1 MSRSKVT
8 VGNISK
14 LSRKDIVRFA
24 LFCAKQA
31 DSKAPEAIA
40 CINVVER
47 WLDNKATSDECRA
60 AASCAARAAAH
71 AAARA
76 AAVYAYAAAHAVAR
90 AAARAAAH
98 AAAADAAY
106 AAASA
111 NAAAA
116 RAANDAANDA
126 ASAADAQVVQEQYL
140 YELLHIDDIIEQ
152 TLLTGN

>member
-1 MSRSKVT
+1 MKTEVT
-8 VGNISK
+8 VDNISK

-24 LFCAKQA
+24 LFCAKQV

-60 AASCAARAAAH
+60 AAH
-71 AAARA
+71 AAFA
-76 AAVYAYAAAHAVAR
+76 ADAAYAAY

-98 AAAADAAY
+98 AAADAADAAANAANTTAY
-106 AAASA
+106 AAAAYST
-111 NAAAA
+111 
-116 RAANDAANDA
+116 
-126 ASAADAQVVQEQYL
+126 DAQVAQEQYL

-152 TLLTGN
+152 TLLTM